1 MIRILLADDHKI
13 VREGIRSLLEKQQ
26 GIEVI
31 GEAEDGRKILR
42 LARKLDPDIIVMDI
56 TMPKLNG
63 IEATRRLM
71 REFPDTKV
79 IALSMHGDRRFVEE
93 IFQAGASGYLLKDS
107 TFNELI
113 EAISKVME
121 DRIYLSSEI
130 TGIVVKDLVDRLL
143 TEEARSQLD
152 VLTSREREILQ
163 LIAEGENTKAIASI
177 LNISI
182 KTVETHRQHIIHKLD
197 IDNVAGLTKFA
208 IRHGLTSLKD

>member
-1 MIRILLADDHKI
+1 M
-13 VREGIRSLLEKQQ
+13 LEKQQ

-31 GEAEDGRKILR
+31 GEAEDGGKILR
-42 LARKLDPDIIVMDI
+42 LARKLNPDIIVMDI

-71 REFPDTKV
+71 REFPGTKV

-121 DRIYLSSEI
+121 NKIYLSSEI
-130 TGIVVKDLVDRLL
+130 TGIVVKDLVDHLL

-208 IRHGLTSLKD
+208 IRHGLTSLKN